1 MVSTSYALVIMI
13 IIIKNNAYL
22 PMMIRMKTKNGSSGD
37 SVPPRKPLSQHK
49 QSMTV
54 SIEPTNRAW
63 IRENFQGNG
72 FRSES
77 HLVDEAIR
85 LLKERLKEQS
95 DNSPEEAKGRGVRA
109 INGRGSV

>member
-1 MVSTSYALVIMI
+1 MI
-13 IIIKNNAYL
+13 IIIRNNAYL
-22 PMMIRMKTKNGSSGD
+22 PMMIRMKTKNSSSD
-37 SVPPRKPLSQHK
+37 DPMPPRKPLNQHK

-54 SIEPTNRAW
+54 SIEPMNRAW

-85 LLKERLKEQS
+85 LLKERLKEES
-95 DNSPEEAKGRGVRA
+95 DDAPEETKGRGVKA
-109 INGRGSV
+109 TNGRGGA